1 MQSGTVPDDVR
12 RFVLTSI
19 PSVPYAEAVLLLRRS
34 AGEALSSG
42 EVARAL
48 YVGERAA
55 LELLGLGV
63 ETGVLHRDETGYRY
77 QPRDEALARAWDR
90 FAHCYTTQLIVVT
103 QLIHGTS
110 QKSAQ
115 LFADAFKL
123 KRET

>member
-34 AGEALSSG
+34 AGEALSSS

-63 ETGVLHRDETGYRY
+63 ETGVLHRDHAGYRY

-115 LFADAFKL
+115 LFADAFRL
-123 KRET
+123 RRET